1 MGEDGRPLTATLPRV
16 LSWIWIGVAALLL
29 LDLAVNGSDTASL
42 VAAGVLL
49 LTVGGVYVMWLRP
62 RIVPGEEGVRVVNP
76 LRETLVPWSAFT
88 WADVTDVVRVHAG
101 GAVVRSW
108 ALRETKRSK
117 VRENLRRANGYSDAD
132 PIAESDPRDL
142 RPAELHAKRLR
153 EIAER
158 RKARP
163 SGGAASAGADA
174 REVVTVVSPDA
185 VAALAVPLAIL
196 AVVALLT

>member
-1 MGEDGRPLTATLPRV
+1 MGDDGKPLTATLPRV
-16 LSWIWIGVAALLL
+16 LSWIWIGIAALLL
-29 LDLAVNGSDTASL
+29 LDLAFNGSDAASL
-42 VAAGVLL
+42 AAAGVLL
-49 LTVGGVYVMWLRP
+49 LTVGGAYVMWLRP

-76 LRETLVPWSAFT
+76 LRETLVPWSEFT

-101 GAVVRSW
+101 GTVVRSW

-117 VRENLRRANGYSDAD
+117 VRENLRRANGYSDTD

-163 SGGAASAGADA
+163 SGGGGAARTTGG
-174 REVVTVVSPDA
+174 VVTAVSPDA
-185 VAALAVPLAIL
+185 VAALAVPVALL
-196 AVVALLT
+196 AVVALLV

>member
-1 MGEDGRPLTATLPRV
+1 MPRV
-16 LSWIWIGVAALLL
+16 LAWIWIGIAALLL
-29 LDLAVNGSDTASL
+29 LDLAFNGSDAASL

-49 LTVGGVYVMWLRP
+49 LTVGGAYVMWLRP

-76 LRETLVPWSAFT
+76 LRETLVPWSEFT

-101 GAVVRSW
+101 GTVVRSW

-158 RKARP
+158 RKAKP
-163 SGGAASAGADA
+163 SDGGAARTAGG
-174 REVVTVVSPDA
+174 VVTAVSPDA
-185 VAALAVPLAIL
+185 VAALAVPVVLL
-196 AVVALLT
+196 AVVALLL